1 MAQGPVKYIG
11 GYMTTEIQAMVYQL
25 QSQIRTRGEVPV
37 GVKIWEDAVCYVN
50 SLIEQL
56 ERLKEQNA

>member
-1 MAQGPVKYIG
+1 
-11 GYMTTEIQAMVYQL
+11 MTTEIQAMVYQL